1 MSVNRRKIAV
11 IVPKYGLVGG
21 GERFVLEL
29 TERIAKHPLYEVH
42 VFANQ
47 WRAVSDNVAFHKVPI
62 IRFPKFLTTPGFAFF
77 ANRQISQMNFDI
89 VHSHERVFK
98 ADIVT
103 LHSVPH
109 RFWIREIRK
118 KKFMSLFDLATV
130 WVEQRMI
137 KSNPRRFLPV
147 SGIAEEKFLEEYPMD
162 PAKISVI
169 HPGVDTDMFKPPDP
183 QTRQAVRQQFGFD
196 ESDVV
201 IIFVG
206 MNFEVKGLD
215 SLMAAMSQASSA
227 KLKLWVIGKG
237 NYIKYNA
244 LAQKLGLEKNLIFAG
259 VQTQGIETM
268 YGAADIFC
276 MLSEFDT
283 FGMAVSEAMACG
295 LPVIVSPNVGA
306 KDMVQSGV
314 NGFVVNGRD
323 SESVASN
330 LMMLT
335 DATQRRTMGI
345 AARKTALCYSWDEM
359 TARVL
364 KIYAIHLTPRPPSLK
379 GKGEESGICC
389 DNSPLRFGEGSGVG
403 S

>member
-1 MSVNRRKIAV
+1 MNVNRRKIAV

-47 WRAVSDNVAFHKVPI
+47 WRAVSDNVVFHKVPM
-62 IRFPKFLTTPGFAFF
+62 IRFPKFLTTPSFAFF

-109 RFWIREIRK
+109 RFWIRDIRK
-118 KKFMSLFDLATV
+118 KKFMSLFDSATV
-130 WVEQRMI
+130 WVEQRMV
-137 KSNPRRFLPV
+137 KSNPRCFLPV
-147 SGIAEEKFLEEYPMD
+147 SGIAKEKFLEEYPMD

-169 HPGVDTDMFKPPDP
+169 HPGVDTDMFKPSDP
-183 QTRQAVRQQFGFD
+183 QVRQAVRQQFGFD

-215 SLMAAMSQASSA
+215 SLMAAMSLALSETPSL
-227 KLKLWVIGKG
+227 KLKLWIVGKG
-237 NYIKYNA
+237 NYIKYKSLA
-244 LAQKLGLEKNLIFAG
+244 LKLGLEKYIIFAG
-259 VQTQGIETM
+259 VQTQGIEKL

-314 NGFVVNGRD
+314 NGFVVNSRD
-323 SESVASN
+323 SKSVSSK
-330 LMMLT
+330 LLLLT
-335 DATQRRTMGI
+335 DSCQRQTMGI
-345 AARKTALCYSWDEM
+345 AARRTALRHSWDAM
-359 TARVL
+359 AAQIL
-364 KIYAIHLTPRPPSLK
+364 KIYEDIT
-379 GKGEESGICC
+379 
-389 DNSPLRFGEGSGVG
+389 
-403 S
+403 

>member
-1 MSVNRRKIAV
+1 MSVKRRKIAV

-29 TERIAKHPLYEVH
+29 TERIAKNPLYEVH

-47 WRAVSDNVAFHKVPI
+47 WRAVSDNVVFHKVPM
-62 IRFPKFLTTPGFAFF
+62 IRFPKFLTTPSFAFF

-118 KKFMSLFDLATV
+118 KKFMSLFDLATA
-130 WVEQRMI
+130 WVEQQMV
-137 KSNPRRFLPV
+137 KSNPSRFLPV
-147 SGIAEEKFLEEYPMD
+147 SGIAKEKFLEEYPMD
-162 PAKISVI
+162 MAKISVI
-169 HPGVDTDMFKPPDP
+169 HPGVDTDMFTPSDP

-215 SLMAAMSQASSA
+215 NLMAAMSQASSA

-237 NYIKYNA
+237 NYKKYNS
-244 LAQKLGLEKNLIFAG
+244 LAKKLGLEKNLIFAG
-259 VQTQGIETM
+259 VQTQGIEKL

-295 LPVIVSPNVGA
+295 LPVVVSPNVGA

-314 NGFVVNGRD
+314 NGFVVNGGD
-323 SESVASN
+323 TESVASK
-330 LMMLT
+330 LLLLT
-335 DATQRRTMGI
+335 DARLRQTMGI
-345 AARKTALCYSWDEM
+345 AARQTALRHSWDAIAKQISE
-359 TARVL
+359 
-364 KIYAIHLTPRPPSLK
+364 IYEDIT
-379 GKGEESGICC
+379 
-389 DNSPLRFGEGSGVG
+389 
-403 S
+403 

>member
-1 MSVNRRKIAV
+1 MSVKRRKIAV

-29 TERIAKHPLYEVH
+29 TERIAKNPLYEVH

-47 WRAVSDNVAFHKVPI
+47 WRAVSDNVVFHKVPM
-62 IRFPKFLTTPGFAFF
+62 IRFPKFLTTPSFAFF

-109 RFWIREIRK
+109 RFWIRNIRK

-137 KSNPRRFLPV
+137 KSNPSRFLPV
-147 SGIAEEKFLEEYPMD
+147 SGIAKEKFLEEYPMD
-162 PAKISVI
+162 MAKISVI
-169 HPGVDTDMFKPPDP
+169 HPGVDTDMFTPSDP

-201 IIFVG
+201 VIFVG

-215 SLMAAMSQASSA
+215 NLMAAMSQASSA

-237 NYIKYNA
+237 NYKKYNS
-244 LAQKLGLEKNLIFAG
+244 LAKKLGLEKNLIFAG
-259 VQTQGIETM
+259 VQTQGIEKL

-295 LPVIVSPNVGA
+295 LPVVVSPNVGA

-314 NGFVVNGRD
+314 NGFVVNGGD
-323 SESVASN
+323 TESVASK
-330 LMMLT
+330 LLLLT
-335 DATQRRTMGI
+335 DARLRQTMGI
-345 AARKTALCYSWDEM
+345 AARQTALRHSWDAIAKQISE
-359 TARVL
+359 
-364 KIYAIHLTPRPPSLK
+364 IYEDIT
-379 GKGEESGICC
+379 
-389 DNSPLRFGEGSGVG
+389 
-403 S
+403 